1 MTSSAKCTACNQRA
15 LLLASLPYLGVIFP
29 FDRAV
34 LREKKKKKKVFAW
47 NAEGSGHCLLL
58 AKVSILIFVEQRER
72 YPCCHISEGGGEG
85 KRGGVEGSFGFM
97 NTSSIGSPCWIP
109 QGSETVL
116 PAFGPEES
124 RPTY

>member
-85 KRGGVEGSFGFM
+85 KRGGRGKLRIHEYVVHRVPMLDTAGVGNGVAGFR
-97 NTSSIGSPCWIP
+97 S
-109 QGSETVL
+109 
-116 PAFGPEES
+116 
-124 RPTY
+124 